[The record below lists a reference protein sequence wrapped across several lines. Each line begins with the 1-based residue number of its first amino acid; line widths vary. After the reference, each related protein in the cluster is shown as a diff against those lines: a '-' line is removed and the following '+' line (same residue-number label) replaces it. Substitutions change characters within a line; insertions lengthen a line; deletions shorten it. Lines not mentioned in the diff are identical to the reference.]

1 MSTLLL
7 AGVAAS
13 ALFSAATSTVLSFS
27 NDYQMR
33 QMVFWMMGGLA
44 GRGYEHVQMI
54 TPPILLGSAAMLV
67 YARDLNVMLLG
78 EEGARGVGLDS
89 QRSQRILLTL
99 SAFVTGAAVSVTGTI
114 GFVGLIVPHVLR
126 LLVGPDHRVL
136 LPVSALGG
144 ASFLILA
151 DLAARVVVRPVELQ
165 VGIVTAFVGAP
176 YFIYLLR
183 RSRSERGFCRMRD
196 DRVPA
201 VELVHWSVTLD
212 GRAVLSDINLSAY
225 PGELVGL
232 VGPNGAGK
240 STLLR
245 SIIMMPQPAVGA
257 GRVFGRDIGRM
268 STTELARMVAL
279 MPQNLVL
286 SFPFP
291 AEEVV
296 MMGRHPHLSRFQRE
310 SDEDW
315 QLVRESMSRTD
326 TAGLCGRIVT
336 SLSGGETQLVSMAKT
351 SPRLLL

>member
-1 MSTLLL
+1 
-7 AGVAAS
+7 
-13 ALFSAATSTVLSFS
+13 
-27 NDYQMR
+27 
-33 QMVFWMMGGLA
+33 
-44 GRGYEHVQMI
+44 
-54 TPPILLGSAAMLV
+54 
-67 YARDLNVMLLG
+67 
-78 EEGARGVGLDS
+78 
-89 QRSQRILLTL
+89 
-99 SAFVTGAAVSVTGTI
+99 
-114 GFVGLIVPHVLR
+114 
-126 LLVGPDHRVL
+126 
-136 LPVSALGG
+136 
-144 ASFLILA
+144 
-151 DLAARVVVRPVELQ
+151 
-165 VGIVTAFVGAP
+165 
-176 YFIYLLR
+176 
-183 RSRSERGFCRMRD
+183 MRD

-351 SPRLLL
+351 LAQTAPVMLLDEPTASLDLRHQELIFGVVRGLYLRGLCHCSRATWDSQRTARIVP